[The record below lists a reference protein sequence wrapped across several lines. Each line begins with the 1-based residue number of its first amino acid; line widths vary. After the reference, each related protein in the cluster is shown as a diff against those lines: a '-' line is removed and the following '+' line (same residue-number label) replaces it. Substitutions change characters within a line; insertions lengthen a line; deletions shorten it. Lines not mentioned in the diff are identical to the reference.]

1 MVTHVDTAIQE
12 SVGVVGGGT
21 MGVGIAY
28 VFALGGWS
36 TTVVE
41 PDDERAR
48 QLSITIADATEQG
61 VARGKLSLDQAADLT
76 AAVRR
81 VRSIGELESGLG
93 LIIETVPERLALKQ
107 AVLTE
112 IDGRHPSIIATNTS
126 ALSIDVLAGG
136 VKNPSTFLGM
146 HFFNPV
152 WSLPMVELVLGA
164 ATTAATVDQARRI
177 ALSIGKE
184 TISVADSPGF
194 ATSRLDLIASLE
206 AMRMFEDQVASADDI
221 DRAMVLAYRH
231 PIGPLRLS
239 DIVGLDVRLDIAQHL
254 AAELGPRYEPPRVLR
269 DKVAAGELGRKSG
282 RGFFEWPGDTPE
294 GGNPAP
300 PFMPVSSTNTSRGT

>member
-1 MVTHVDTAIQE
+1 M
-12 SVGVVGGGT
+12 
-21 MGVGIAY
+21 
-28 VFALGGWS
+28 
-36 TTVVE
+36 VE

-61 VARGKLSLDQAADLT
+61 VARGKLSLDQAADVT

-164 ATTAATVDQARRI
+164 ATSAATVDRQDARLHR
-177 ALSIGKE
+177 
-184 TISVADSPGF
+184 
-194 ATSRLDLIASLE
+194 ASK
-206 AMRMFEDQVASADDI
+206 RASAPYVPAVRDPGRI
-221 DRAMVLAYRH
+221 DRASSNRISWRRWRRRTAR
-231 PIGPLRLS
+231 R
-239 DIVGLDVRLDIAQHL
+239 
-254 AAELGPRYEPPRVLR
+254 
-269 DKVAAGELGRKSG
+269 
-282 RGFFEWPGDTPE
+282 
-294 GGNPAP
+294 PAP
-300 PFMPVSSTNTSRGT
+300 TAIR